1 MVWKGQLLWLKLSA
15 SLLRKEKL
23 QSFFSGKPIIM
34 ASEKWNFGKSTFPTS
49 LIPFCKQD
57 LLSLLILLGLLIY
70 PGCLDR
76 IPVVLMSCWGHHM
89 MSLMSLLL
97 TLSPCMATPHSKL
110 GKRFLK
116 NQTQPHAKKDTV
128 LRWERK
134 DESKDLILARSLLY
148 TSWEVWANQSQA
160 WEQDVPCDCWISGQD
175 VTVFLTRWGDLL
187 CTSLRRLAFQIRL
200 ISVNKLLGKGWRD

>member
-1 MVWKGQLLWLKLSA
+1 MVCKGQLLWVKLSA

-34 ASEKWNFGKSTFPTS
+34 ASEKGNFEKSTFPTS

-97 TLSPCMATPHSKL
+97 TLSPLHGYSALQVRRAVSEKSDSTTCQERYSLEMRK
-110 GKRFLK
+110 KR
-116 NQTQPHAKKDTV
+116 
-128 LRWERK
+128 
-134 DESKDLILARSLLY
+134 
-148 TSWEVWANQSQA
+148 
-160 WEQDVPCDCWISGQD
+160 WIKGLNSCKIPALHLVG
-175 VTVFLTRWGDLL
+175 
-187 CTSLRRLAFQIRL
+187 
-200 ISVNKLLGKGWRD
+200 SVS